1 MGIALRRF
9 ISTLI
14 LTLLI
19 SPFIQGQEI
28 SFNHITT
35 DNGLIAGNVRSIIED
50 YQGFIWIGTE
60 DGLQR
65 YDGYSIV
72 NYQHDEK
79 DSTSLSSNYILSLFE
94 DSRKNLW
101 IGTLDAG
108 LCLYDRSTDSFKR
121 YVHNS
126 SDKNS
131 ILGSNILVIHESYD
145 STLYFG
151 FEVGGISYFKT
162 PSAIPA
168 SIKFTNVEI
177 PKLKST
183 DLEMVNAIIEDTD
196 HTFFVGVNGGGL
208 NRFNPATGK
217 FKRLLQDSCSNLVH
231 SLFLDSKN
239 RLWIG
244 SWDNGLYI
252 YDTDSK
258 QLVHHVSKEQQGFLQ
273 QNQVESFIE
282 DEEGNYWIGTDNGL
296 SMVPHGADPFSSTPF
311 ITYKHNEFES
321 KSLLSNS
328 IKALFMDNRN
338 RLWVGSYYG
347 GINIYDKKERKFY
360 PVKSKTWLPQTLT
373 DNNVFAFAIDSHGT
387 LWVGTD
393 GGGLHRVSGSIQDIS
408 KANFIKVPLEINNKL
423 ADKIKCL
430 EADRHG
436 NLWIGTWGTGMFK
449 LNTQSNSYE
458 HFGRSS
464 YSGKGLQANEVLF
477 IKADSLDNLWVGT
490 FNGGIHYLDQAQKTI
505 TPYTNFSSPGNL
517 SQTNR
522 ISSLHIDR
530 KGQVWVGREAGG
542 LSLYEPK
549 TKSFR
554 TIDQGLVSKH
564 LTVLSIHDDMH
575 GVLWLGT
582 NSKGLIRY
590 DPKQNS
596 IKLYSEE
603 SGMFNNVV
611 YAILEDTLN
620 NTLWLSTN
628 KGLSVLNLSKNT
640 FANYNKADGLQGNQ
654 FNQGSALLHPSGL
667 MLFGGTEGM
676 NVFDPGKI
684 EKSNYLPPLV
694 FTRFWVNNKEIN
706 IRDRNSPLSKNII
719 LSPTIELD
727 HTQNSFTAEF
737 AVLEYNPANRNEY
750 KYFLKGLNTA
760 WQNGG
765 TERKAIFTNLNPGTY
780 VLKVKASNSD
790 GLWME
795 NEKSLTIIIHPAWWQ
810 TMIFKIALVISA
822 LLIAFA
828 FARIRINYLVSQ
840 KKKLEGQVAE
850 RTAELKH
857 KNEELANKIEE
868 IGSQNKILYA
878 QKIEIAEISQEVQ
891 AQNEELTSQND
902 QISVQRENLEE
913 ARGKLKHLNDKL
925 EFLVHERTKKLKKTI
940 AELDKTVA
948 ELDRFVYSASHDLSA
963 PLKSV
968 LGLVNIARFEKDPE
982 MLQKYYAYIE
992 TSINKLDRVIKSLV
1006 EFSRNSQM
1014 EVNIVK
1020 FNIHQLTQD
1029 VLDELAFWPEAQKVT
1044 LINKI
1049 YPGQY
1054 FSSDPD
1060 RVKVILHN
1068 LISNAIKY
1076 ADLSKPNPF
1085 LQIEVLSNNLIVSD
1099 NGIGIEKEKQ
1109 QKIFDMYYRGTDRSK
1124 GSGLG
1129 LFIVKEI
1136 LLKIEGTVEVISAKG
1151 EGTTFKLAFKND
1163 DSRDIK

>member
-1 MGIALRRF
+1 MVSALRNF
-9 ISTLI
+9 IITLI
-14 LTLLI
+14 PALLI

-35 DNGLIAGNVRSIIED
+35 DNGLRTGNVRFILED
-50 YQGFIWIGTE
+50 YQGFIWIATE

-65 YDGYSIV
+65 YDGYSMV
-72 NYQHDEK
+72 SYQHDEK
-79 DSTSLSSNYILSLFE
+79 DSTSLSSSYILYLFE
-94 DSRKNLW
+94 DSKKNLW

-108 LCLYDRSTDSFKR
+108 LCLYDRGKDSFKR
-121 YVHNS
+121 FIHNP

-131 ILGSNILVIHESYD
+131 LIGNNVTVIHESYD
-145 STLYFG
+145 SILYVG
-151 FEVGGISYFKT
+151 FEDGGFSYFKT
-162 PSAIPA
+162 PSNIPS
-168 SIKFTNVEI
+168 SIRFSNLEI
-177 PKLKST
+177 PKLNST
-183 DLEMVNAIIEDTD
+183 DGDMVNSIIEDTD
-196 HTFFVGVNGGGL
+196 HTLLIGVNGGGL
-208 NRFNPATGK
+208 NQFNPSTGE
-217 FKRLLQDSCSNLVH
+217 FKRLLHDSCSNFVH

-244 SWDNGLYI
+244 SWDSGLYI
-252 YDTDSK
+252 YDRNSK
-258 QLVHHVSKEQQGFLQ
+258 QLTHHVNNEHEGFLH
-273 QNQVESFIE
+273 QNQVESIFE
-282 DEEGNYWIGTDNGL
+282 DEEGNYWIGSDNGL
-296 SMVPHGADPFSSTPF
+296 SMIPHGVDPISEAPF
-311 ITYKHNEFES
+311 ITYRHNEFES

-328 IKALFMDNRN
+328 IKALFMDTRN

-347 GINIYDKKERKFY
+347 GINIYDKNASKFH
-360 PVKSKTWLPQTLT
+360 PVKSKPWLPGTLT
-373 DNNVFAFAIDSHGT
+373 DNNVYAFEVDSYGT

-393 GGGLHRVSGSIQDIS
+393 GGGLHRVSGSIKDIS
-408 KANFIKVPLEINNKL
+408 KAKFIKVPLEVNLKL

-436 NLWIGTWGTGMFK
+436 NLWIGTWGMGMFK
-449 LNTQSNSYE
+449 LNIKTNSYE
-458 HFGRSS
+458 HFGRDPSP
-464 YSGKGLQANEVLF
+464 GKGLQANEVMF

-490 FNGGIHYLDQAQKTI
+490 FNGGIHYFDQKQKTI
-505 TPYTNFSSPGNL
+505 TPYTNFSSAGNL
-517 SQTNR
+517 SQINR
-522 ISSLHIDR
+522 VSSLHIDR

-542 LSLYEPK
+542 LSLFDPT

-564 LTVLSIHDDMH
+564 LTVLSIHDDKY

-582 NSKGLIRY
+582 NSKGLISF
-590 DPKQNS
+590 DPKQNT
-596 IKLYSEE
+596 IKLYNEE
-603 SGMFNNVV
+603 SGIANNVV
-611 YAILEDTLN
+611 HAILEDELN

-628 KGLSVLNLSKNT
+628 KGLFVLNLSKNT

-694 FTRFWVNNKEIN
+694 FTRFWVNNKEMN
-706 IRDRNSPLSKNII
+706 VRDPESPLSKNII
-719 LSPTIELD
+719 LSPVIELD
-727 HTQNSFTAEF
+727 HTQNSLTAEF
-737 AVLEYNPANRNEY
+737 AALEYNPANRNEY
-750 KYFLKGLNTA
+750 KYLLKGLNTA
-760 WQNGG
+760 WQNSG

-780 VLKVKASNSD
+780 VLKVRASNSD

-822 LLIAFA
+822 LLIAYA

-850 RTAELKH
+850 RTAELKY

-902 QISVQRENLEE
+902 QISVQRETLEE
-913 ARGKLKHLNDKL
+913 ARSKLKHLNDKL
-925 EFLVHERTKKLKKTI
+925 EFLVHERTKKLKTTI

-1014 EVNIVK
+1014 EVNVVK

-1049 YPGQY
+1049 EPGLY

-1068 LISNAIKY
+1068 LVGNAIKY

-1085 LQIEVLSNNLIVSD
+1085 IQIEVLSNNLIVSD

-1136 LLKIEGTVEVISAKG
+1136 LLKIGGTIEVISAKG

-1163 DSRDIK
+1163 DSHNTN